1 MAQEISFPLSTP
13 QVQAAERIQNQLQH
27 NPANVQHS
35 LAGEALKERQARAE
49 TVNETTETENPNV
62 DQEGH
67 LGQEYQASEREG
79 EPSAEADEE
88 RAQGQSYPDD
98 NDLQGRFI
106 NVVV

>member
-1 MAQEISFPLSTP
+1 MAQEIIFPLSTP
-13 QVQAAERIQNQLQH
+13 QVQAAERLQSQLQH

-35 LAGEALKERQARAE
+35 LAEKAERDRQQRTE
-49 TVNETTETENPNV
+49 TVNEAEETENPNV

-67 LGQEYQASEREG
+67 LSQEYEASENEREA
-79 EPSAEADEE
+79 SAEPGEE
-88 RAQGQSYPDD
+88 KAEPPPDD